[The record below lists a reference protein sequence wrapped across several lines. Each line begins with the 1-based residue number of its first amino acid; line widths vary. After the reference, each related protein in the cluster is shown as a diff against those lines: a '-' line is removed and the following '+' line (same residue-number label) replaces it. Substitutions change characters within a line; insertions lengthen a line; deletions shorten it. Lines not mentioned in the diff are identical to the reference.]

1 MRLHRPAG
9 RSHIVPALLFAL
21 GLLVTTAGVSNAHG
35 GGTPQL
41 SDVAAGP
48 FRLFVWTSPEPWRAG
63 GEAHVTV
70 AVTSLD
76 AAGQMIPVEGAT
88 IAIELTPAGA
98 PERAIVLAAT
108 PVSGAGAGFYE
119 GDTSLSQA
127 GEWDVSVRVAAAAG
141 TGDAGFVYQVQP
153 GSQINWLLW
162 IGGALAVLAIVGY
175 FGTRRKKSSP
185 A

>member
-1 MRLHRPAG
+1 MRQLWHAG
-9 RSHIVPALLFAL
+9 PSRIVPALLFAIA
-21 GLLVTTAGVSNAHG
+21 LLVMTAEIGGAHG

-76 AAGQMIPVEGAT
+76 AAGQTIPVEGAT
-88 IAIELTPAGA
+88 VAIHLTPINA
-98 PERAIVLAAT
+98 PGRAIVLDAT
-108 PVSGAGAGFYE
+108 PVAGAGAGFYE
-119 GDTSLSQA
+119 GDTSLSQP
-127 GEWDVSVRVAAAAG
+127 GEWDVSVSVSAAAG

-162 IGGALAVLAIVGY
+162 LGGGLAVLAIIGY
-175 FGTRRKKSSP
+175 FGTRRVKKVP

>member
-1 MRLHRPAG
+1 MAHRLATNWSRAMLA
-9 RSHIVPALLFAL
+9 SLLALALLA
-21 GLLVTTAGVSNAHG
+21 TMSGVSAAHG

-41 SDVAAGP
+41 SDVPAGP

-76 AAGQMIPVEGAT
+76 AAGQTIPVEGAT
-88 IAIELTPAGA
+88 IAIELMPAGA

-108 PVSGAGAGFYE
+108 PVAGAGAGFYE

-127 GEWDVSVRVAAAAG
+127 GEWDVSVKVSAAAG
-141 TGDAGFVYQVQP
+141 AGDAGFVYQVMP

-162 IGGALAVLAIVGY
+162 LGGALAVLAVVGY
-175 FGTRRKKSSP
+175 FGTRRIKPSP

>member
-1 MRLHRPAG
+1 MRQYWIDVCSRA
-9 RSHIVPALLFAL
+9 VPVALLALTMFA
-21 GLLVTTAGVSNAHG
+21 VTAGVSGAHG

-41 SDVAAGP
+41 SDVEAGP

-76 AAGQMIPVEGAT
+76 AAGQTIPVDDADV
-88 IAIELTPAGA
+88 AIELAPAGA

-108 PVSGAGAGFYE
+108 PVAGAGAGFYE
-119 GDTSLSQA
+119 GDTSLSQDGA
-127 GEWDVSVRVAAAAG
+127 WDVSVKVAAAAG
-141 TGDAGFVYQVQP
+141 AGDAGFVYQVQP

-162 IGGALAVLAIVGY
+162 LGGALAVLAIVGY
-175 FGTRRKKSSP
+175 LGTRRTKK
-185 A
+185 AAA

>member
-1 MRLHRPAG
+1 MRPYWIAVCPRAVQGMLL
-9 RSHIVPALLFAL
+9 ALAMFAITS
-21 GLLVTTAGVSNAHG
+21 GISSAHG

-41 SDVAAGP
+41 SDVEAGP

-76 AAGQMIPVEGAT
+76 DAGQTIPVDDASV
-88 IAIELTPAGA
+88 AIELAPADA

-108 PVSGAGAGFYE
+108 PLAGAGAGFYE
-119 GDTSLSQA
+119 GDTSLAQA
-127 GEWDVSVRVAAAAG
+127 GEWQVSVKVTAAAG
-141 TGDAGFVYQVQP
+141 AGDAGFVYQVQP

-162 IGGALAVLAIVGY
+162 LGAALAVLAVVGY
-175 FGTRRKKSSP
+175 LGTRRMKK
-185 A
+185 AAA

>member
-1 MRLHRPAG
+1 MCLPWIAVRPRATLAMLL
-9 RSHIVPALLFAL
+9 ALTMLAL
-21 GLLVTTAGVSNAHG
+21 TAGVSSAHG

-41 SDVAAGP
+41 SDVEAGP

-76 AAGQMIPVEGAT
+76 AAGQTIPVDAAAV
-88 IAIELTPAGA
+88 AIELAPADA

-108 PVSGAGAGFYE
+108 PLTGARAGFYE
-119 GDTSLSQA
+119 GDTSLAQA
-127 GEWDVSVRVAAAAG
+127 GAWEVSVKVSTAAG

-153 GSQINWLLW
+153 GSQVNWLMWL
-162 IGGALAVLAIVGY
+162 GAVLAVLAIVGY
-175 FGTRRKKSSP
+175 LGTRRTKK
-185 A
+185 AAA

>member
-1 MRLHRPAG
+1 MRQYWIDV
-9 RSHIVPALLFAL
+9 RSRAVPVALLAL
-21 GLLVTTAGVSNAHG
+21 AMLAITAGVSSAHG

-41 SDVAAGP
+41 SDVEAGP

-76 AAGQMIPVEGAT
+76 AAGQTIPVDDASV
-88 IAIELTPAGA
+88 AIELAPAGT

-108 PVSGAGAGFYE
+108 PLAGAGVGFYE

-127 GEWDVSVRVAAAAG
+127 GEWDVSVKVSAAAG
-141 TGDAGFVYQVQP
+141 TGDAGFVYQVMP

-162 IGGALAVLAIVGY
+162 LGGALAVLAVVGY
-175 FGTRRKKSSP
+175 FGTRRIKPSP